1 MDEEVTRYEEDT
13 EYEYKREKIQALKD
27 LGIDPYNGS
36 FCKTHDIEE
45 IKNHADNLV
54 DKDIKVKIAGR
65 IMALRRHGKAV
76 FADLQDRTARIQ
88 IYFRKDIIGED
99 SFTLLREIEVG
110 DIIGVEG
117 KVFRTHA
124 GELTVLVENF
134 TLLSKCLRPL
144 PEKWHGLK
152 EVEVRYRKRYLDLIM
167 NPNVRRIFYLR
178 FQLLKELRAFLDQRG
193 FWEVETPMMQVIPGG
208 ALARP
213 FKTFHNALGMELY
226 LRIAPELFLKRL
238 IVGGLEKVYEINR
251 SFRNEGLSTRHNPEF
266 TMLELYQ
273 AYADYQVMME
283 LTEEMLSH
291 VVKKITGSYEIE
303 YQSMVLDFTPPWH
316 RISLPQVI
324 QELVGVDIVEDSL
337 ETIKAK
343 AKERGVAYEDN
354 WDRGKFVNEFLEKF
368 VQPRLVNPTF
378 VFDYPVEISPLA
390 KAKKDNPQ
398 LAERFELFI
407 GKEEI
412 GNAYSEL
419 NDPFEQKKRFADQ
432 LRKRDEGDLEAHLID
447 EDYIEALEYG
457 MPPTGGLGIGID
469 RLMMLITNS
478 SSIREVILFP
488 LLRPSSD

>member
-1 MDEEVTRYEEDT
+1 
-13 EYEYKREKIQALKD
+13 
-27 LGIDPYNGS
+27 
-36 FCKTHDIEE
+36 
-45 IKNHADNLV
+45 
-54 DKDIKVKIAGR
+54 
-65 IMALRRHGKAV
+65 
-76 FADLQDRTARIQ
+76 
-88 IYFRKDIIGED
+88 
-99 SFTLLREIEVG
+99 
-110 DIIGVEG
+110 
-117 KVFRTHA
+117 
-124 GELTVLVENF
+124 
-134 TLLSKCLRPL
+134 
-144 PEKWHGLK
+144 
-152 EVEVRYRKRYLDLIM
+152 
-167 NPNVRRIFYLR
+167 
-178 FQLLKELRAFLDQRG
+178 
-193 FWEVETPMMQVIPGG
+193 
-208 ALARP
+208 
-213 FKTFHNALGMELY
+213 MELY

-291 VVKKITGSYEIE
+291 VVEKITGSYEIE

>member
-1 MDEEVTRYEEDT
+1 MNEEVTSYREDA
-13 EYEYKREKIQALKD
+13 EYKLEKIQALRN
-27 LGIDPYNGS
+27 LGIDPYDGN
-36 FCKTHDIEE
+36 FRKTHDIEE
-45 IKNHADNLV
+45 IRNQFEDLV
-54 DKDIKVKIAGR
+54 DKDVEVKIAGR
-65 IMALRRHGKAV
+65 IMALRKHGKAV
-76 FADLQDRTARIQ
+76 FADLQDRTGKIQ
-88 IYFRKDIIGED
+88 VYFRKDNIGENN
-99 SFTLLREIEVG
+99 FTILREIEVG
-110 DIIGVEG
+110 DVIGVEG
-117 KVFRTHA
+117 KVFRTHV
-124 GELTVLVENF
+124 GELTILVENF
-134 TLLSKCLRPL
+134 TLLSKCLHPL

-167 NPNVRRIFYLR
+167 NPNVRKVFYLR
-178 FQLLKELRAFLDQRG
+178 FQLVKELRDFLAQRG
-193 FWEVETPMMQVIPGG
+193 FWEVETPMMQAIPGG

-213 FKTFHNALGMELY
+213 FKTFHNALGIELY

-251 SFRNEGLSTRHNPEF
+251 SFRNEGISTRHNPEF

-283 LTEEMLSH
+283 LAEEMLSQ
-291 VVKKITGSYEIE
+291 VVKKIVGSYQVE
-303 YQSMVLDFTPPWH
+303 YQSMILDFTPPWK
-316 RISLPQVI
+316 RISLPQAI

-337 ETIKAK
+337 ETIRAK
-343 AKERGVAYEDN
+343 TKERGMSYEDS
-354 WDRGKFVNEFLEKF
+354 WDRGKFVNEFLEQF
-368 VQPRLVNPTF
+368 VQPLLVNPTF

-390 KAKKDNPQ
+390 RAKKDNPQ

-407 GKEEI
+407 GKEEV

-419 NDPFEQKKRFADQ
+419 NDPFEQKKRFVDQ
-432 LRKRDEGDLEAHLID
+432 LKKREEGDLEAHLID

-488 LLRPSSD
+488 LLRPSTD

>member
-1 MDEEVTRYEEDT
+1 MNEEVTSYREDA
-13 EYEYKREKIQALKD
+13 EYKLEKIQALRN
-27 LGIDPYNGS
+27 LGIDPYDGN
-36 FCKTHDIEE
+36 FRKTHDIEE
-45 IKNHADNLV
+45 IRNQFEDLV
-54 DKDIKVKIAGR
+54 DKDVEVKIAGR
-65 IMALRRHGKAV
+65 IMALRKHGKAV
-76 FADLQDRTARIQ
+76 FADLQDRTGKIQ
-88 IYFRKDIIGED
+88 VYFRKDNIGENN
-99 SFTLLREIEVG
+99 FTILREIEVG
-110 DIIGVEG
+110 DVIGVEG
-117 KVFRTHA
+117 KVFRTHV
-124 GELTVLVENF
+124 GELTILVENF
-134 TLLSKCLRPL
+134 TLLSKCLHPL

-167 NPNVRRIFYLR
+167 NPNVRKVFYLR
-178 FQLLKELRAFLDQRG
+178 FQLVKELRDFLAQRG
-193 FWEVETPMMQVIPGG
+193 FWEVETPMMQAIPGG

-213 FKTFHNALGMELY
+213 FKTFHNALGIELY

-251 SFRNEGLSTRHNPEF
+251 SFRNEGISTRHNPEF

-283 LTEEMLSH
+283 LAEEMLSQ
-291 VVKKITGSYEIE
+291 VVKKIVGSYQIE
-303 YQSMVLDFTPPWH
+303 YQSMILDFTPPWK
-316 RISLPQVI
+316 RISLPQAI

-337 ETIKAK
+337 ETIRAK
-343 AKERGVAYEDN
+343 TKERGMSYEDS
-354 WDRGKFVNEFLEKF
+354 WDRGKFVNEFLEQF
-368 VQPRLVNPTF
+368 VQPLLVNPTF

-390 KAKKDNPQ
+390 RAKKDNPQ

-407 GKEEI
+407 GKEEV

-419 NDPFEQKKRFADQ
+419 NDPFEQKKRFVDQ
-432 LRKRDEGDLEAHLID
+432 LKKREEGDLEAHLID

-488 LLRPSSD
+488 LLRPSTD

>member
-1 MDEEVTRYEEDT
+1 MNEEVTGYREDT
-13 EYEYKREKIQALKD
+13 EYKREKIQVLKN
-27 LGIDPYNGS
+27 LGVDPYNGN
-36 FCKTHDIEE
+36 FCKTYDIEE
-45 IKNHADNLV
+45 IRNQFESFI
-54 DKDIKVKIAGR
+54 DKDAEVKIAGR
-65 IMALRRHGKAV
+65 IMALRKHGKAI
-76 FADLQDRTARIQ
+76 FADLQDRTGKIQ
-88 IYFRKDIIGED
+88 IYFRKDKIGENN
-99 SFTLLREIEVG
+99 FTILREIEVG
-110 DIIGVEG
+110 DVVGVEG
-117 KVFRTHA
+117 KVFLTHV
-124 GELTVLVENF
+124 GEVTILVENF
-134 TLLSKCLRPL
+134 TLLSKCLHPL

-167 NPNVRRIFYLR
+167 NPNVRKMFYLR
-178 FQLLKELRAFLDQRG
+178 FQLVKELRDFLAQRG
-193 FWEVETPMMQVIPGG
+193 FWEVETPMMQAIPGG

-251 SFRNEGLSTRHNPEF
+251 SFRNEGISTRHNPEF

-283 LTEEMLSH
+283 LTEEMISQ
-291 VVKKITGSYEIE
+291 VVKKITGSYQIE
-303 YQSMVLDFTPPWH
+303 YQSMTLDFTPPWK

-343 AKERGVAYEDN
+343 AKERGMSYEDN
-354 WDRGKFVNEFLEKF
+354 WDRGKFVNEFLEQF
-368 VQPRLVNPTF
+368 VQPLLVNPTF

-390 KAKKDNPQ
+390 KAKKDSPQ

-407 GKEEI
+407 GKEEV

-419 NDPFEQKKRFADQ
+419 NDPFEQKKRFVDQ
-432 LRKRDEGDLEAHLID
+432 LKKREEGDLEAHLID

-488 LLRPSSD
+488 LLRPSTD